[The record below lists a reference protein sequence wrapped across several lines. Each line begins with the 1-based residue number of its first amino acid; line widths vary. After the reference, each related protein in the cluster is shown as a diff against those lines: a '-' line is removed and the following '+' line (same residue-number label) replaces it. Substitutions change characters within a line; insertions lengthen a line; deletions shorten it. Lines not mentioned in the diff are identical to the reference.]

1 MLSWSTAAGNAE
13 INVAKGASVQVSY
26 DVRVNNGVA
35 ALTTLANS
43 VVVEWTGI
51 AGVSAFERNG
61 AGCPTVTAP
70 NDYCAGPAS
79 HSVLTDPPRLNFTK
93 TVVSQTPAH
102 PGDVVQ
108 YRLQLS
114 NLSDVSAA
122 GISLV
127 DELDALNDPAKF
139 VPGTLALVGTL
150 PAGAVN
156 NTNASGGA
164 KGTGRIDIGNLTLGA
179 AGSGSE
185 TVVIEYSVQLVP
197 VIANGTVVLNQARAQ
212 FGNVL
217 LALSDDPTVNGQANP
232 DVSGDEDPTR
242 LPIESAPQLV
252 VEKVSTYLGADPNVL
267 MAGDTLRYTITVR
280 NIGTDHAHGV
290 ILRDLVPANTAY
302 VAGSTTLN
310 GVAVADGPN
319 GSPLINGITVSS
331 PAETT
336 AGVVRADNPA
346 NAAANVATITFN
358 VTVDPNAAD
367 GTIVANQAFV
377 MADRPGQ
384 RSAFGRSAHA
394 GRQRPDPRRGGQRT
408 VAVCREGGGAAHRQ
422 RLAGRDRSAR
432 HPALHH
438 PHLQQRPRTRHAVG
452 AARRRA
458 AAHQLGRR
466 LAHLERPACR
476 PAGWRRLAAGR
487 RHQRRHDQSRPDR
500 RWCSSTCRSMPVP
513 PAAR

>member
-1 MLSWSTAAGNAE
+1 M
-13 INVAKGASVQVSY
+13 
-26 DVRVNNGVA
+26 
-35 ALTTLANS
+35 
-43 VVVEWTGI
+43 
-51 AGVSAFERNG
+51 
-61 AGCPTVTAP
+61 
-70 NDYCAGPAS
+70 
-79 HSVLTDPPRLNFTK
+79 
-93 TVVSQTPAH
+93 
-102 PGDVVQ
+102 
-108 YRLQLS
+108 
-114 NLSDVSAA
+114 
-122 GISLV
+122 
-127 DELDALNDPAKF
+127 
-139 VPGTLALVGTL
+139 
-150 PAGAVN
+150 N

-290 ILRDLVPANTAY
+290 TLRDLVPANTTY

-319 GSPLINGITVSS
+319 GSPLINGIAVSS

-358 VTVDPNAAD
+358 VIVDPNAAD
-367 GTIVANQAFV
+367 GTIIANQAFV
-377 MADRPGQ
+377 MADRRGQ

-394 GRQRPDPRRGGQRT
+394 GRQRPDP
-408 VAVCREGGGAAHRQ
+408 
-422 RLAGRDRSAR
+422 
-432 HPALHH
+432 
-438 PHLQQRPRTRHAVG
+438 
-452 AARRRA
+452 
-458 AAHQLGRR
+458 
-466 LAHLERPACR
+466 
-476 PAGWRRLAAGR
+476 
-487 RHQRRHDQSRPDR
+487 
-500 RWCSSTCRSMPVP
+500 
-513 PAAR
+513 